1 MITIVAYNKH
11 NSEFIKSLLG
21 LKDFEIKI
29 STLEKDIVKAD
40 KIILPDAINF
50 DTAYRKLQFCNLFS
64 LLRLI
69 NKPVLGINVGLQ
81 IMCNR
86 ILNKDKVGLGLFD
99 FDTSY
104 VDHKNENKK
113 YKSGTVKLIG
123 KSHLIKKI
131 SDGAE
136 VVISK
141 QNFQPINNL
150 TKSVILF
157 EDSEYTLTFENGNYF
172 GVELNFEKNLLLG
185 QQIIENFVLI

>member
-81 IMCNR
+81 MMCNR
-86 ILNKDKVGLGLFD
+86 IMNKDKVGLGLFD

-123 KSHLIKKI
+123 KSHLIKNI
-131 SDGAE
+131 SDSAE
-136 VVISK
+136 VVIS
-141 QNFQPINNL
+141 NL

-185 QQIIENFVLI
+185 KQIIENFILI

>member
-1 MITIVAYNKH
+1 MVTIVAYNKH
-11 NSEFIKSLLG
+11 NSEFIKNLLG

-29 STLEKDIVKAD
+29 STLEKDIANSD

-50 DTAYRKLQFCNLFS
+50 NTAYRKLQFCNLFS

-69 NKPVLGINVGLQ
+69 NKPVLGINVGLHM
-81 IMCNR
+81 MCNR
-86 ILNKDKVGLGLFD
+86 ILNKDKIGLGLFD

-104 VDHKNENKK
+104 IDHKNENNK
-113 YKSGTVKLIG
+113 YKTGTVKLIG
-123 KSHLIKKI
+123 KSHLIKNI

-150 TKSVILF
+150 TKSAILF
-157 EDSEYTLTFENGNYF
+157 EDSECTLTLENGNYF
-172 GVELNFEKNLLLG
+172 GVELNFEKNLFLG
-185 QQIIENFVLI
+185 KQIIENFVLI